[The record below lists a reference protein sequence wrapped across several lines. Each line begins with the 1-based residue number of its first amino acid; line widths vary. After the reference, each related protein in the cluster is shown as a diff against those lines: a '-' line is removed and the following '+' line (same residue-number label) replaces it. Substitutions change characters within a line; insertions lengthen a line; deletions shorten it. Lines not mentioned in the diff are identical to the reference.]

1 MTTETPVKPAVRVK
15 KPGIGAAFAAL
26 WSVIITILQ
35 GIEAYASAFKEV
47 GEVAN
52 MTASNYKQEAK
63 LLHEQEMAALRD
75 EA

>member
-1 MTTETPVKPAVRVK
+1 MTKPVVVK

-26 WSVIITILQ
+26 WSAVITILQ

-47 GEVAN
+47 GEVAKL
-52 MTASNYKQEAK
+52 TAVNYKEEAEA
-63 LLHEQEMAALRD
+63 LHKQEMQALRD